1 MYVPLGG
8 YATEADFSQ
17 ETLQLIYVGKGT
29 EKDYKGL
36 EVSGRAVL
44 IDIDQM
50 NEWWINFPA
59 YEAAIHGAAAVICCN
74 TGGFGQT
81 GDETLVSEDIC
92 GSC

>member
-1 MYVPLGG
+1 MCTVPLGG

-50 NEWWINFPA
+50 NEWWINFRPMRQLSM
-59 YEAAIHGAAAVICCN
+59 V
-74 TGGFGQT
+74 QR
-81 GDETLVSEDIC
+81 L
-92 GSC
+92 